1 MMENKLDHASHIFT
15 SDKVVPAT
23 LAYFINSC
31 NNMQFSSPVIW
42 AHLITPLNK
51 GRVPLS
57 HRLPQQAGA

>member
-31 NNMQFSSPVIW
+31 NNVQFSSPVIW
-42 AHLITPLNK
+42 AHLITP
-51 GRVPLS
+51 
-57 HRLPQQAGA
+57 